1 MNTPLHK
8 PAESSFIVPLS
19 AELTPEDTNIRIFVS
34 AGFFLLYRSR
44 FPGKQQSLGNT
55 QFNSL
60 VISNPR
66 EKIPAPGMRRFHN
79 FPPLFQHPARIRQ
92 ARNVSGISIQWLSR
106 VSRVFP
112 ALRLLTGT
120 FSSGFSIRAC
130 LTPPIS
136 RGCSR
141 SPLHPANNAAHL
153 DRELKELSR
162 RHSRGRAA
170 GRRNR
175 GVAMPSS
182 GTDPCAPCHESP
194 KNGL

>member
-1 MNTPLHK
+1 M
-8 PAESSFIVPLS
+8 
-19 AELTPEDTNIRIFVS
+19 
-34 AGFFLLYRSR
+34 LYRSR

-66 EKIPAPGMRRFHN
+66 EKIPATECGVSTT
-79 FPPLFQHPARIRQ
+79 FPPYFSIPPGFARR
-92 ARNVSGISIQWLSR
+92 
-106 VSRVFP
+106 
-112 ALRLLTGT
+112 GT
-120 FSSGFSIRAC
+120 CRESLSSGFRGSHGCFQPGPFPAAFPSARAS
-130 LTPPIS
+130 PPHLPGMLPLPAAPGEQ
-136 RGCSR
+136 RG
-141 SPLHPANNAAHL
+141 SPGKL

-170 GRRNR
+170 GRVNR

-182 GTDPCAPCHESP
+182 GTDPCAPCRESP

>member
-1 MNTPLHK
+1 MQTREFNSHVLQTPPFTSLQRAH
-8 PAESSFIVPLS
+8 SIVPLS

-130 LTPPIS
+130 LIPP
-136 RGCSR
+136 
-141 SPLHPANNAAHL
+141 SPGDAPAPRCTRPTARL
-153 DRELKELSR
+153 TWK
-162 RHSRGRAA
+162 A
-170 GRRNR
+170 GSGAQ
-175 GVAMPSS
+175 GVIPASFPGPGS
-182 GTDPCAPCHESP
+182 GTGESW
-194 KNGL
+194 GGDAI